1 MIMKAIR
8 TAVFIGA
15 ILLGVAATA
24 TVSAW
29 SGKYTGLHETAVQ
42 PDDTMVWDQRA
53 WVYWRN
59 HTDTSVQLNWTSHR
73 VRYISGDPDSLTFTG
88 HHIVADGEDNKYVD
102 ENASS
107 FELEYGEAWH
117 ENWEYGGGRGNN
129 QYITVQKASGSVV
142 AYMISKESE
151 FHKLTQEIVFY
162 NDDDGD
168 PEICMRR
175 YPATNQT
182 ITGRPATCPS

>member
-8 TAVFIGA
+8 ASVFISA

-29 SGKYTGLHETAVQ
+29 SGKYTGLHETAIPNDAV
-42 PDDTMVWDQRA
+42 VWDQRA

-59 HTDTSVQLNWTSHR
+59 HTESSVQLNWTSHR
-73 VRYISGDPDSLTFTG
+73 LRYVSGEGNAATFTA
-88 HHIVADGEDNKYVD
+88 HNIVMDNYSHEYVND
-102 ENASS
+102 NASE

-129 QYITVQKASGSVV
+129 QYIAVQKASGSAVV
-142 AYMISKESE
+142 IMESRYSDP
-151 FHKLTQEIVFY
+151 FRLFQKIWFY
-162 NDDDGD
+162 NDDDD
-168 PEICMRR
+168 EPAICMERHP
-175 YPATNQT
+175 YILQS
-182 ITGRPATCPS
+182 ITGPPSDCP